1 MSDYAGDIGPAD
13 VWTLMQEDPTAQ
25 LVDVRTLPEWN
36 FVGVPDLSALGRQP
50 LLLSWQ
56 RWPDMDVD
64 DNFVPKLARSGLNPD
79 HKIFFLCRSGVRS
92 ASAAAAATAAGFKHC
107 YNIAFGFEGPHDA
120 QRHRGTVAGWKQ
132 AGLPWTQG

>member
-1 MSDYAGDIGPAD
+1 MTEYAGDIGPAD
-13 VWTLMQEDPTAQ
+13 VWSLMQEDPTAQ
-25 LVDVRTLPEWN
+25 LVDVRTMPEWN
-36 FVGVPDLSALGRQP
+36 FVGVPDVSALGRQP

-56 RWPDMDVD
+56 RWPEMDVD
-64 DNFVPKLARSGLNPD
+64 ENFVAKLVRSGLNPD

-92 ASAAAAATAAGFKHC
+92 ASAAAAATAAGFKQC